1 MSARKRT
8 EQPDLLADITGLRK
22 FGQTK
27 QREPRDFPGSD
38 NPRHKRI
45 LSALMHR
52 YCTREEIDAI
62 SGASNGPE
70 EIRQLRELGLE
81 LPCYKL
87 GTYDRDGFWT
97 WRGVYALTLR
107 DKQQVIRASS
117 CKGGAGNATQG
128 KTSATKATKKGGNR
142 HEK

>member
-1 MSARKRT
+1 MSARKKRP
-8 EQPDLLADITGLRK
+8 EQPDLLDDITKLRQ

-27 QREPRDFPGSD
+27 HREPRDFQCSD

-52 YCTREEIDAI
+52 HCTREEVDAI

-70 EIRQLRELGLE
+70 EVRQLRELGLE

-107 DKQQVIRASS
+107 DKQQVIRVSS
-117 CKGGAGNATQG
+117 GKGGAGNATKG
-128 KTSATKATKKGGNR
+128 KTGATKTTKKGGKR
-142 HEK
+142 HE